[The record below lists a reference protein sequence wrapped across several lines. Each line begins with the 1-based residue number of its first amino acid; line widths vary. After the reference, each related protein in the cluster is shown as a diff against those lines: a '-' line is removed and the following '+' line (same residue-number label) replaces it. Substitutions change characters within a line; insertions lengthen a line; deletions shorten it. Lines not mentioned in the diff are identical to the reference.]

1 MEADKDQPGKKQG
14 FKSGFVAIKGFKSGF
29 VAIIGAPNVGKS
41 TLLNSILGKKV
52 AIATPKPQTTR
63 DLIRGILTGDNFQIV
78 FVDTPGIHHS
88 KKLLNKK
95 LVKAAEKAVEDVDL
109 ILFLVDVTNRNRK
122 EEFAVLE
129 LIRKLKKPVILVLNK
144 MDKVAKENLLPLINE
159 MSKMYPFEA
168 LIPISAKYLDGVDIL
183 LDEILKHLEEGPQFY
198 DSMTSS
204 DQSIEKIIEEVVRE
218 KIFLMAE
225 QEVPYSTA
233 VQVEEIHDDDDKVSI
248 RAYIYVE
255 RPSQKGIIIGKGGK
269 FIKKI
274 GTLAR
279 QDLEKIFKKK
289 VFLDLWVKV
298 LKDWSKDEKALRRLG
313 FEG

>member
-1 MEADKDQPGKKQG
+1 MESDSDRVRKKRR
-14 FKSGFVAIKGFKSGF
+14 FRSGFVG
-29 VAIIGAPNVGKS
+29 IIGAPNVGKS
-41 TLLNSILGKKV
+41 TLLNSILGEKV
-52 AIATPKPQTTR
+52 AITTPKPQTTR
-63 DLIRGILTGDNFQIV
+63 TQIRGILTGDNFQIV

-95 LVKAAEKAVEDVDL
+95 LVRAAERAVEDVDL
-109 ILFLVDVTNRNRK
+109 LLFLVDVTSRNRK
-122 EEFAVLE
+122 EEAAILE

-144 MDKVAKENLLPLINE
+144 IDKVAKENLLPLINE
-159 MSKMYPFEA
+159 MSKMYHFEA
-168 LIPISAKYLDGVDIL
+168 VVPVSAKYVDGVDIL

-198 DSMTSS
+198 DSMTST
-204 DQSIEKIIEEVVRE
+204 DQSIEKIIEELVRE

-233 VQVEEIHDDDDKVSI
+233 VKVEDIQEDDEKVVI
-248 RAYIYVE
+248 RAFIFVE

-274 GTLAR
+274 GTLTR
-279 QDLEKIFKKK
+279 QELERIFKKR

-298 LKDWSKDEKALRRLG
+298 LKDWSRDEKALKRLG
-313 FEG
+313 FED